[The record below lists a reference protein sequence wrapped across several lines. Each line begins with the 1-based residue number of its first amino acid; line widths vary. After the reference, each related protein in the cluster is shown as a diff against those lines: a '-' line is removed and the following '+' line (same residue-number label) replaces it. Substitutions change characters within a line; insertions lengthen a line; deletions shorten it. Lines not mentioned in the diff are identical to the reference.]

1 MLSSSKSK
9 AIAVRPQPPVPP
21 SILAEERF
29 KQERLHDVQL
39 LLKDLFI
46 REEATIKLILESL
59 YDIGAINI
67 INKKF
72 PFPPLNRFL
81 KSSVG
86 IPRPIAKRL
95 LLRWFQ
101 QKCPGLLANWLYRKV
116 KF

>member
-9 AIAVRPQPPVPP
+9 AIAVRSQTPVPP
-21 SILAEERF
+21 RLAAEEQF

-59 YDIGAINI
+59 YDIGVINI

-81 KSSVG
+81 KSIAGV
-86 IPRPIAKRL
+86 PRPIAKRF

-101 QKCPGLLANWLYRKV
+101 RKCPALLANWLYRKV